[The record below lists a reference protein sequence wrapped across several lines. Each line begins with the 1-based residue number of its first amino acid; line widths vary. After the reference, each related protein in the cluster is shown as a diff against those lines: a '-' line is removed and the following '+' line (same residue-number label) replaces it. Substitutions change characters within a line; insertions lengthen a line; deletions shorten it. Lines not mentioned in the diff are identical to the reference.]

1 MKAHELEVQMM
12 DISKDQLI
20 GELNKDLEFEYAAA
34 IQYVQH
40 AAVMTGPEY
49 NSIIKEMLIHANEE
63 LAHAAI
69 LSEQIAFL
77 GGVPTVNVENVA
89 VSTDTKT
96 MLEQDLLAE
105 EIAIKRYK
113 ERITQ
118 AESLAEYGLRRVLED
133 ILLQEEEH
141 KRDLFTVLKL

>member
-1 MKAHELEVQMM
+1 MG
-12 DISKDQLI
+12 ISKDRLVE
-20 GELNKDLEFEYAAA
+20 ELNKDLELEYAAV

-49 NSIIKEMLIHANEE
+49 DSIIKEMVIHANEE

-77 GGVPTVNVENVA
+77 GGLPTVNVDSIA
-89 VSTDTKT
+89 VSSDTKT
-96 MLEQDLLAE
+96 MLEQDLVAE

-113 ERITQ
+113 ERIAQ

-141 KRDLFTVLKL
+141 KRDLLTALKL

>member
-1 MKAHELEVQMM
+1 M
-12 DISKDQLI
+12 DISKDSLI
-20 GELNKDLEFEYAAA
+20 EELNKDLELEYAAA

-40 AAVMTGPEY
+40 ASVMTGPEY
-49 NSIIKEMLIHANEE
+49 ISIIKEILIHANEE
-63 LAHAAI
+63 LAHAAT

-77 GGVPTVNVENVA
+77 GGTPTVNVESVA
-89 VSTDTKT
+89 VSTNTKV
-96 MLEQDLLAE
+96 MLEQDLQAE
-105 EIAIKRYK
+105 EIAINRYK

-141 KRDLFTVLKL
+141 KRDLLTVLKL